1 MFYQKSDDALKPYVD
16 LVRSKEETKDN
27 VLTLAKQ
34 RTNFLENFCAYVKDV
49 LSANNHSLDDETIQR
64 IACIALS
71 TYGFY
76 F

>member
-1 MFYQKSDDALKPYVD
+1 MHYQKSDDALKPYVD
-16 LVRSKEETKDN
+16 LVRSKAETKDK
-27 VLTLAKQ
+27 VLALAKLRQ
-34 RTNFLENFCAYVKDV
+34 NFLENFCIYVKAV
-49 LSANNHSLDDETIQR
+49 LSETENSLNDETIKR

>member
-1 MFYQKSDDALKPYVD
+1 MHYQKSDDNLKPYVD
-16 LVRSKEETKDN
+16 LVRSKAETKDK
-27 VLTLAKQ
+27 VLALAKSRQ
-34 RTNFLENFCAYVKDV
+34 NLLEQFCIYVKEV
-49 LSANNHSLDDETIQR
+49 LSEENHSLNDDTIKR

>member
-1 MFYQKSDDALKPYVD
+1 MHYQKSDDALKPYVD
-16 LVRSKEETKDN
+16 LVRSKAETRDQ
-27 VLTLAKQ
+27 VLSLA
-34 RTNFLENFCAYVKDV
+34 RTHDHFLEKFCAYVKDV
-49 LSANNHSLDDETIQR
+49 LSETDNSLNDETIKR

>member
-16 LVRSKEETKDN
+16 LVRSKAETKDK
-27 VLTLAKQ
+27 VLALAAS
-34 RTNFLENFCAYVKDV
+34 RTNFLENFCVYVKEV
-49 LSANNHSLDDETIQR
+49 LSETDHSFDDDTIKR
-64 IACIALS
+64 IACIVLS

>member
-1 MFYQKSDDALKPYVD
+1 MHYQKSDDALKPYVD
-16 LVRSKEETKDN
+16 LVRSKAETKDK
-27 VLTLAKQ
+27 VLSLAKAH
-34 RTNFLENFCAYVKDV
+34 TDFLENFCVYVKDV
-49 LSANNHSLDDETIQR
+49 LSEKDYSLENETIRR

>member
-1 MFYQKSDDALKPYVD
+1 MYYQKSDDALKPYVD
-16 LVRSKEETKDN
+16 LVRSRAETKDK
-27 VLTLAKQ
+27 VLSLAQ
-34 RTNFLENFCAYVKDV
+34 SRTNFLENFCTYVREV
-49 LSANNHSLDDETIQR
+49 LSEKEIDSDDETIRR